1 MRESVGGVSLFGL
14 VIALVLLFA
23 GYISLSINYSKAYN
37 VKNEIVNIIKNQGGV
52 CTDRS
57 VGICYNFAEQI
68 SDYFGDVSYHSQGN
82 CATLPRSDDP
92 DDKWYGFKR
101 NGELIGADANNAA
114 FCVRAIRLN
123 GNSELPNALYYQV
136 RLFYQLDLP
145 IIKSVFNLSVSG
157 ETSRIYAPNECEY
170 QAANYSWC
178 KDG

>member
-68 SDYFGDVSYHSQGN
+68 SDYFGDVSYHSQGR
-82 CATLPRSDDP
+82 CDSD
-92 DDKWYGFKR
+92 WYGYRR
-101 NGELIGADANNAA
+101 NGELIGKGAQNAA
-114 FCVRAIRLN
+114 FCVKAIRLN

-136 RLFYQLDLP
+136 KLFYQLDLP
-145 IIKSVFNLSVSG
+145 IIKSVFNLSVMG
-157 ETSRIYAPNECEY
+157 ETARIYAPNECEY
-170 QAANYSWC
+170 QAANYEWC
-178 KDG
+178 R